1 MESQYNSKRIVKNTI
16 LLYFRMI
23 VVTVVSFFTVRIT
36 LRVLGVEDYGIY
48 NVIGGV
54 VAFLNTIS
62 ATMSS
67 ASQRYLAFDIGK
79 RDANSFR
86 NTFSLLVLVFLA
98 LSIIIIFASEA
109 VGPWLI
115 TTYLKIPAER
125 LTAAQWVFQFSLL
138 SFCFTLLSIPY
149 QASIIAYE
157 RMGVFAFVGLFD
169 ALGKLAFTCLLY
181 YVDFDKLIFYSFL
194 MLFITIAN
202 FLIQLFF
209 CKYKLEGCVYKYYW
223 SKKYLKEI
231 IGYTGWSLFGAAS
244 GTLNTAGLS
253 IVLNMFF
260 GPLVN
265 AAKGI
270 ADRINSLVISFSV
283 NFYQAISPQIVKTY
297 AAGEKERSI
306 SLVYSSSKLSFF
318 LLLIISVPIIYGMPT
333 LLNVWLGS
341 DTVSDDM
348 IIFSQLILVY
358 SLVSVL
364 EQPITMLI
372 RATGNV
378 KKYQIVVGG
387 ITLCTIPICILLFFL
402 GLPAYWSLLSLTAV
416 YLVAHFARLFIA
428 RSQVELSIKN
438 YLITVGVPV
447 LVVTVVSVGLTS
459 LILFFFKMNDLMIIL
474 LSFSISFTAIWF
486 LGLKPKERQFLIEK
500 KSINRHSNYD

>member
-1 MESQYNSKRIVKNTI
+1 
-16 LLYFRMI
+16 MI
-23 VVTVVSFFTVRIT
+23 VVTIVSFFTVRIT
-36 LRVLGVEDYGIY
+36 LRILGVEDYGIY

-54 VAFLNTIS
+54 VAFLNIIS

-79 RDANSFR
+79 NDVGAFK
-86 NTFSLLVLVFLA
+86 NTFSLLVLVFVA
-98 LSIIIIFASEA
+98 LSVIIIVISEA
-109 VGPWLI
+109 IGPWLI
-115 TTYLKIPAER
+115 STYLKIPSER
-125 LTAAQWVFQFSLL
+125 MAAAQWVFQFSLI
-138 SFCFTLLSIPY
+138 SFCFTLVTIPY

-181 YVDFDKLIFYSFL
+181 FIAFDKLIVYAFL
-194 MLFITIAN
+194 MLLITVAN
-202 FLIQLFF
+202 FLIQYIF
-209 CKYKLEGCVYKYYW
+209 CKYKLEGCVYKHYW
-223 SKKYLKEI
+223 NKNYLKEI
-231 IGYTGWSLFGAAS
+231 VGYTGWSLFGAAS

-297 AAGEKERSI
+297 AAGEKERSL

-318 LLLIISVPIIYGMPT
+318 LLFIISLPIIYGMPS
-333 LLNVWLGS
+333 LLNLWLGA
-341 DTVSDDM
+341 DTVSSDM
-348 IIFSQLILVY
+348 IVFSQLILVY

-372 RATGNV
+372 RATGDI
-378 KKYQIVVGG
+378 KKYQIVVGC
-387 ITLCTIPICILLFFL
+387 ITLCTIPICIVLFYL
-402 GLPAYWSLLSLTAV
+402 GLPAYWSLLTLTVV
-416 YLVAHFARLFIA
+416 YIIAHIVRLLIA
-428 RSQVELSIKN
+428 RSQVELSLKKYI
-438 YLITVGVPV
+438 ITVFLPIV
-447 LVVTVVSVGLTS
+447 LVVIISVVIMTFLGYL
-459 LILFFFKMNDLMIIL
+459 LPLNDWIRIIAAL
-474 LSFSISFTAIWF
+474 VITFIAIWF
-486 LGLKPKERQFLIEK
+486 LGLKHTERQLLVDKVFSKLK
-500 KSINRHSNYD
+500 NHK